1 VPPDNPRTPV
11 TRVKICGIR
20 RVQDA
25 VLATDFGASAIGLV
39 FWPDSPRFIDPY
51 RARAIAAALPPGV
64 MPVGVF
70 VDQPVAYVMGVAR
83 LIPLGAVQ
91 LHGSES
97 IEAFAR
103 FAQRLIKAV
112 PVTEDFDETV
122 IDAVP
127 PYVTVLLD
135 AHDPVRRGGTGRTID
150 WSVAAAVAARRRT
163 ILSGGLTAANVGEAI
178 ARVRPYMIDVSSGVE
193 STPGVKDPVK
203 LRALFAALAA
213 ADKRLATDDGRLATD
228 D

>member
-1 VPPDNPRTPV
+1 M

-25 VLATDFGASAIGLV
+25 VLATDLGASAIGLV

-70 VDQPVAYVMGVAR
+70 VDQPAAYVMGVAR

-97 IEAFAR
+97 IETFAR
-103 FAQRLIKAV
+103 LAQRLIKAV
-112 PVTEDFDETV
+112 PVTEGFDATA

-203 LRALFAALAA
+203 LRELFAALAA
-213 ADKRLATDDGRLATD
+213 VRPSTG
-228 D
+228 